1 MSPDC
6 LPTVCVWFDG
16 LTIKGSLQQSQEG
29 NRGREREAPN
39 VSLAI
44 PGIIQAWRLH
54 RADTRGRKSERA
66 SQSPELKR
74 ETEKETA
81 LNPRQKPRTYVAG
94 NPVNPSSFKA
104 PGGVTSLLDS

>member
-44 PGIIQAWRLH
+44 PGIIQAWRDCIVREEEE
-54 RADTRGRKSERA
+54 RASERA
-66 SQSPELKR
+66 R
-74 ETEKETA
+74 A
-81 LNPRQKPRTYVAG
+81 
-94 NPVNPSSFKA
+94 PS
-104 PGGVTSLLDS
+104 